1 MSSPGREIKQ
11 EEAVAEEAACG
22 LLFPGPPGSPVGA
35 LSLSPEHVACVC
47 EALQQGGHLERLA
60 RFLCALP
67 PAQLLRGG
75 ESLLRARALV
85 AFHQGRFPEL
95 FSLLEA
101 HPFPAASHPLL
112 QDLWYRARYSE
123 AERARGRPL
132 GAVDKY
138 RLRRK
143 FPLPRTI
150 WDGEETVYCF
160 KEKSR
165 AALKELY
172 RTNRY
177 PSPADKRSLAGL
189 TGLSLTQVSNW
200 FKNRRQRDRTPSE
213 AHSKS
218 ESDGNHS
225 TEDESSKG
233 HEDLSP
239 HPESMSSDGVSGLGL
254 GHTDALYMQQLGN
267 AKISLNS
274 PPLFLNGSSFI
285 QGPNGVIV
293 NGLNLGHSQSVTLNQ
308 PKMTP
313 SVSSGSTSSNGLLT
327 SATEDVKDFKLF
339 QAAMSNST
347 VYGSNTPTTFPGLIP
362 STEVKTEVMEAVT
375 SQDGGSILTFT
386 TPLQINQYGIV
397 QIPNS
402 GTNGQLLNGSL
413 GFSSLQL
420 PSISMAAPQG
430 LQRSVSSS
438 MTNSP
443 IEQQQILPGKAFAV
457 SPGRD
462 KSSRRNEFA
471 ACSSKISFKESPS
484 KKKMKLANATSNA
497 SSPSIVNDTHTSSS
511 PACVRTCTTN
521 RNPAIQHLVKM
532 DDHHSRAKL
541 QDTKTSRSPCFTL
554 DFTGGTVLDTEQVQT
569 HQVPLKDAPL
579 QDMSLLSDSSVW
591 SISSPDSFA
600 PNKVSPVSYASKRHS
615 KGSRRNKRRSF
626 RIHRSSRPIGLAD
639 LLELEEKRIENQ
651 RQQQEQF
658 ASQMSC
664 IDERLKSLNDLHSN
678 MATDLR
684 GLHREMI
691 NVSDVLG
698 RVLQV
703 LETSVGTL
711 PPTPSC
717 AEGS

>member
-430 LQRSVSSS
+430 NISINPGTSDGVTYTSDSLTTAQQGKVFLGTLPSNTVVYTVPNPGQTLGSIKQHALERSLLFSQLMPVSQHAQGNVNLSSDGSFQSMAAAYVNGTSQNFSLGPPSLLNSIGELNSVTGNHCMTLDQSMPAVPVTSAPTVISISNANYAALQNCSFITGQNALSVSTGQPTVSEIGS
-438 MTNSP
+438 ASGDDGSHP
-443 IEQQQILPGKAFAV
+443 PGHIHQEV
-457 SPGRD
+457 GRHHMLGHQSSPGLKED
-462 KSSRRNEFA
+462 FST
-471 ACSSKISFKESPS
+471 ISQC
-484 KKKMKLANATSNA
+484 TS
-497 SSPSIVNDTHTSSS
+497 
-511 PACVRTCTTN
+511 TN
-521 RNPAIQHLVKM
+521 GNLV
-532 DDHHSRAKL
+532 
-541 QDTKTSRSPCFTL
+541 
-554 DFTGGTVLDTEQVQT
+554 
-569 HQVPLKDAPL
+569 
-579 QDMSLLSDSSVW
+579 LSDSKPSYV
-591 SISSPDSFA
+591 ISSMVNTVCGDLDSD
-600 PNKVSPVSYASKRHS
+600 KK
-615 KGSRRNKRRSF
+615 K
-626 RIHRSSRPIGLAD
+626 LAKLHNVHMD
-639 LLELEEKRIENQ
+639 EEM
-651 RQQQEQF
+651 QE
-658 ASQMSC
+658 M
-664 IDERLKSLNDLHSN
+664 
-678 MATDLR
+678 
-684 GLHREMI
+684 
-691 NVSDVLG
+691 
-698 RVLQV
+698 
-703 LETSVGTL
+703 
-711 PPTPSC
+711 
-717 AEGS
+717 